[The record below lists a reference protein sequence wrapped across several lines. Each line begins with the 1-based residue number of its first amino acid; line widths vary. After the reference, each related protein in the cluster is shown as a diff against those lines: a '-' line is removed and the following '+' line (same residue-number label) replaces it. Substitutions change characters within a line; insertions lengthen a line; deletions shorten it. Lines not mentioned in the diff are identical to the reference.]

1 MMKPSSSH
9 RHTAVDHFQ
18 VFADS
23 EVGELQRVLL
33 GPIDHWYMTP
43 PINENERYFYK
54 YDPPRLDRMKAQQA
68 AFVDVLEREGIAIE
82 WVPPRKDSPQQVFTR
97 DVAFVIHDTLVV
109 SALKEPIRRHE
120 TKALNALLARVES
133 PILHVNAGVLEGGDI
148 MLDGDTIYVGL
159 SIRTDTSGLAWVQE
173 HFGTRY
179 EVRGVRL
186 RPPFLHL
193 DVVFNRV
200 GERLALIYPD
210 AIEASALEYLQKR
223 YTCFAVTEDEQFHLG
238 TNVVSLSPDT
248 VVSDPRHERI
258 NTWLR
263 EQGIRVI
270 EVAYDEIAK
279 LGGAFRCSTCPL
291 IRAPIR

>member
-1 MMKPSSSH
+1 MM
-9 RHTAVDHFQ
+9 TASQKRYTALDRFH

-33 GPIDHWYMTP
+33 GPIDHWYMTE

-54 YDPPRLDRMKAQQA
+54 YDPPRLDRMKAQQH
-68 AFVDVLEREGIAIE
+68 AFVEALQREGVAIE
-82 WVPPRKDSPQQVFTR
+82 WVPPRQDSPQQVFTR
-97 DVAFVIHDTLVV
+97 DIAFVIHDTLVV
-109 SALKEPIRRHE
+109 SSLKEAVRRHE
-120 TKALNALLARVES
+120 TKALTPLLSRIES
-133 PILHVNAGVLEGGDI
+133 PILHVSAGVLEGGDI

-159 SIRTDTSGLAWVQE
+159 SIRTDTSGLGWVQE

-200 GERLALIYPD
+200 GKNLALIYPD
-210 AIEASALEYLQKR
+210 AIEESALTYLQRR

-248 VVSDPRHERI
+248 VISDPRHERI

-291 IRAPIR
+291 VRAPMR